1 MSHTEWT
8 LPQLPAGLNK
18 GKAEG
23 KRKKVQRIPGT
34 DFRGKHCTV
43 PDEVVAAIKWLHSQG
58 FPIAVINRMIY
69 PGHADNYVYSVVM
82 GIIRRHVEP
91 KAPIWINEAMWHQRW
106 RSPTVKENP
115 DDLP

>member
-23 KRKKVQRIPGT
+23 KRKKVQLIPSMGMQ
-34 DFRGKHCTV
+34 RGNVSV
-43 PDEVVAAIKWLHSQG
+43 PDDVVAAIKWLHLQG
-58 FPIAVINRMIY
+58 FPVAVIDRMIY
-69 PGHADNYVYSVVM
+69 PGHARSYVYNVVM

-91 KAPIWINEAMWHQRW
+91 KAPIWINEAAWHMRYQ
-106 RSPTVKENP
+106 SPTVKENP
-115 DDLP
+115 NGQV